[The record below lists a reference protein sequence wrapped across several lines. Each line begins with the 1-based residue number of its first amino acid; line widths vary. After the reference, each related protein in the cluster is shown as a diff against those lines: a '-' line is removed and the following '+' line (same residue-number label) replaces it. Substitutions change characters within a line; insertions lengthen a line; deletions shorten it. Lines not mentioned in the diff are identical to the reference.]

1 VKPRSFA
8 LLAIAIAV
16 AMVAA
21 ACGGADDTAGGGSSS
36 SSGSSAG
43 SGAKAQL
50 SLVAYSTPQVVY
62 DEVIPGFR
70 RTEAG
75 NGVSFKESFGAS
87 GDQSRAVEAG
97 LPADVVAFSLAPDM
111 DRLVKAGL
119 VDKGWA
125 STPTGG
131 LVSRSVVSLIVRKGN
146 PKNIH
151 TWDDLLKP
159 GIKVLTPNPFTSGA
173 AKWNILAAYGAKS
186 GGGEN
191 AAAGL
196 AYLRQLITKHV
207 VVQDKSGREALNNF
221 ASGTGDVLISYENEA
236 ITAQKKGQKVDY
248 VTPEQTIS
256 IENPI
261 AVVAKSS
268 HLRQAK
274 AFVSYALSAPAQQKF
289 ADWGYRPVD
298 QKVFDANTSKFP
310 TPKGLFTIRDLG
322 GWPKVN
328 DEFFDPDKGTVA
340 KIEQA
345 AGVSTAK

>member
-1 VKPRSFA
+1 VKARSLA
-8 LLAIAIAV
+8 LLAVAIAAALLV
-16 AMVAA
+16 A

-36 SSGSSAG
+36 STSSG
-43 SGAKAQL
+43 SGAKTRL

-62 DEVIPGFR
+62 DEVIPAFEKTAAGKGVTFR
-70 RTEAG
+70 
-75 NGVSFKESFGAS
+75 ESFGAS
-87 GDQSRAVEAG
+87 GDQSRAVESG
-97 LPADVVAFSLAPDM
+97 LGADIVAFSLEPDM

-119 VDKGWA
+119 VAGDWA
-125 STPTGG
+125 STPTKG
-131 LVSRSVVSLIVRKGN
+131 LVSRSVVSFIVRKGN

-196 AYLRQLITKHV
+196 SYLRELITKHV
-207 VVQDKSGREALNNF
+207 QVQDKSGREALQNF

-236 ITAQKKGQKVDY
+236 ITAQKKGRKVDY
-248 VTPEQTIS
+248 VIPDQTIL

-261 AVVAKSS
+261 AVVSKSS
-268 HLRQAK
+268 HPQQAK
-274 AFVSYALSAPAQQKF
+274 AFLDFALSATAQQKF

-298 QKVFDANTSKFP
+298 QKVFDANKSKFP

-322 GWPKVN
+322 GWSKVN
-328 DEFFDPDKGTVA
+328 DEFFDPDKGSIA

-345 AGVSTAK
+345 AGISTAK